1 MNLAVRDGVMDDSKP
16 LNTEK
21 HLRDIDRIVVM
32 GTTLAGEVARAL
44 EVRHIELDYYRF
56 RG

>member
-1 MNLAVRDGVMDDSKP
+1 MDDSKP